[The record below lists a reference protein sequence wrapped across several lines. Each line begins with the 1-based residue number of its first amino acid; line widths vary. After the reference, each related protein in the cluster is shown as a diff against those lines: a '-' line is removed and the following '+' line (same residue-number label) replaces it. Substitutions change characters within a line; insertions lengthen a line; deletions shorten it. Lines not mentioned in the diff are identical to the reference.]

1 MNSILALVRISQINF
16 LSLQN
21 HIQLFERNL
30 RSALSGS
37 KKSSLSTVTQNWT
50 EFAYLRYSIIYAQ
63 PSNFIW
69 LRNSSQEIF

>member
-1 MNSILALVRISQINF
+1 MNSILALVRILQINF

-21 HIQLFERNL
+21 HIQLFDRNL

-50 EFAYLRYSIIYAQ
+50 EFAYL
-63 PSNFIW
+63 
-69 LRNSSQEIF
+69 